1 MNKQLFKRITDYIK
15 SLYPEENP
23 VPLHAPRFLGKEKE
37 YLNQCIDST
46 YVSYV
51 GNFVTKFEDHI
62 KNLTKSKYASA
73 IVNGTSAL
81 FMILKSMDIK
91 DGEEIITQAL
101 TFAATAAAIKHTGAQ
116 PVFIDV
122 DKDTLGMSPE
132 SLLRFLSRSCISKN
146 GKLINKYTDRVISA
160 VIPMHTFGHP
170 VRIDEIKKI
179 CDSYELPLIEDAAES
194 LGSFYKGK
202 HTGTFGKAAIFSFNG
217 NKPVTTGGGGMIITD
232 DEQLINKVIHLSTT
246 AKRKHPWEFYH
257 DEVGYNLRLPNI
269 NAAIGV
275 AQMEYFNDIIENKR
289 KTAKLYLEFFDT
301 LGVPFF
307 IEPPDCKSNYWLNLI
322 LLKNRQERDEFLNYS
337 NGNGVQTRPI
347 WNIIPDLPP
356 YKDCYTDEIP
366 ISRNLQDIAV
376 NIPSSYRKS

>member
-1 MNKQLFKRITDYIK
+1 MNNQLFKKITDYIK
-15 SLYPEENP
+15 LLYPEENP

-51 GNFVTKFEDHI
+51 GNFVTEFENHI
-62 KNLTKSKYASA
+62 KNLTKSKYATA

-91 DGEEIITQAL
+91 EGEEIITQAI
-101 TFAATAAAIKHTGAQ
+101 TFAATAAAIKHSGAQ

-122 DKDTLGMSPE
+122 ERDTIGMSPE
-132 SLLRFLSRSCISKN
+132 SLFRFLSKSCVLKN
-146 GKLINKYTDRVISA
+146 GKLINKYTNRVISA

-179 CDSYELPLIEDAAES
+179 CDSYELPIIEDAAES
-194 LGSFYKGK
+194 LGSFYKEK
-202 HTGTFGKAAIFSFNG
+202 HTGTFGKAAILSFNG
-217 NKPVTTGGGGMIITD
+217 NKPVTTGGGGMVITD

-257 DEVGYNLRLPNI
+257 DEAGYNLRLPNI

-289 KTAKLYLEFFDT
+289 RTARLYLEFFNS
-301 LGVPFF
+301 LNIPFF
-307 IEPPDCKSNYWLNLI
+307 IEPQNCKSNYWLNLI
-322 LLKNRQERDEFLNYS
+322 LFKNRQERDEFLNYS
-337 NGNGVQTRPI
+337 NENGVQTRPI

-356 YKDCYTDEIP
+356 YKDCYCDEIP